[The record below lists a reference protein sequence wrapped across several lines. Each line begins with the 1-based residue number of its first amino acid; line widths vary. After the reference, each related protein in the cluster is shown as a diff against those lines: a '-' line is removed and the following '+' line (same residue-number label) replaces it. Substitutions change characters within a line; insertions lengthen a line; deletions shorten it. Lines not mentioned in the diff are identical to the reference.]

1 MKKIPQYR
9 LTPSLLNKFQDL
21 LDSDLNWQK
30 FYGDNDNSDVTA
42 EEYYAKCEQELLD
55 ACNRVPFSSEPAAK
69 GTALNELVDCIL
81 DRRKQREDMKVDR
94 LFSIENL
101 PDGTAKKVISGLHAE
116 LEGFSFDF
124 DIRLINELTDYFF
137 GSICQ
142 HRCEAV
148 LETSRGPVILYGD
161 SDYIRRDVVY
171 DLKSTSKYDYGKFEN
186 GWQKHLYPWA
196 LIESGEAQTISG
208 FEYTVVPLT
217 GGNSRTPLITGT
229 IYREWYDY
237 NHDASKKALKGIVEP
252 FIDWIEAHREKI
264 VHPRIFNK

>member
-1 MKKIPQYR
+1 MLKMKKTPQYR
-9 LTPSLLNKFQDL
+9 LTPSLLNKYQDL
-21 LDSDLNWQK
+21 LDSDLNWAK
-30 FYGDNDNSDVTA
+30 FYGDNDNSEVTA

-81 DRRKQREDMKVDR
+81 ESRKQRDDMVVSRIYD
-94 LFSIENL
+94 
-101 PDGTAKKVISGLHAE
+101 PDECNPTVIGLHTE

-124 DIRLINELTDYFF
+124 DLNLVNALADYFF

-142 HRCEAV
+142 HRCEAT

-161 SDYIRRDVVY
+161 LDYLRMDVVH
-171 DLKSTSKYDYGKFEN
+171 DLKSTSKYDYGKYEK
-186 GWQKHLYPWA
+186 GWQKHVYPWA
-196 LIESGEAQTISG
+196 LIESGEVTTISG

-217 GGNSRTPLITGT
+217 GGNSKSPLISGT

-237 NHDASKKALKGIVEP
+237 NHEATKAALIGIVEP
-252 FIDWIEAHREKI
+252 FIDWIEAHRELI
-264 VHPRIFNK
+264 THPRIFNK